1 MSFMLQREINKLPQG
16 AVHKKLDSIVG

>member
-1 MSFMLQREINKLPQG
+1 MLQREINKLPQG